1 MRIKTDC
8 NPDAQ
13 SGESSAPETSDY
25 GNAFTPEFLKRLR
38 RKANPPTARQAV
50 LSGPWMA
57 EPVWSEN
64 HGQLFAVSRRDEPV
78 AKGGSAFGVF
88 LTRAA
93 ALATAAVL
101 PVLGQPETHRL
112 KRHGRRCGYAL
123 HDDREL
129 LGHLARDEEAFPALL
144 QVARELASRPDSLA
158 LLLEAAGPEVLTLLG
173 RKLDRQAGRAG

>member
-8 NPDAQ
+8 NPDAG
-13 SGESSAPETSDY
+13 SGDSSAS
-25 GNAFTPEFLKRLR
+25 GNAFTPEFLERLR
-38 RKANPPTARQAV
+38 RKADPPTARQTV

-64 HGQLFAVSRRDEPV
+64 HGQLFAVSRREEPV

-88 LTRAA
+88 LTRSA
-93 ALATAAVL
+93 ALAAAAVL
-101 PVLGQPETHRL
+101 PVLGQRRTLRL

-129 LGHLARDEEAFPALL
+129 LGHLAREEEAFPVLL
-144 QVARELASRPDSLA
+144 QLARELASRPDSLA
-158 LLLEAAGPEVLTLLG
+158 LLLESAGPEVLTLLG
-173 RKLDRQAGRAG
+173 RKLARRAGRAG